1 MCSGAL
7 VGRCF
12 QRAILFGDI
21 VKFYKRQVV
30 VCKQLLTIFINRQ
43 HPVTI
48 WNRELIMSTLRDDEL
63 SEKYFYAGCFGL
75 PWLWIVHTL
84 NYSAKQRNNEGLLN
98 SDGTFFSFLLY
109 RFWSDHSEMNPC
121 SDLLIHPTLFFSPD
135 GSQDDE
141 AMEIAQKEAQWV
153 ARCRNSAII
162 VTLAWIVWVVV
173 VQVLF
178 TKIFPVGLYIR
189 SPDEGE
195 YTGW

>member
-1 MCSGAL
+1 
-7 VGRCF
+7 
-12 QRAILFGDI
+12 
-21 VKFYKRQVV
+21 
-30 VCKQLLTIFINRQ
+30 
-43 HPVTI
+43 
-48 WNRELIMSTLRDDEL
+48 
-63 SEKYFYAGCFGL
+63 
-75 PWLWIVHTL
+75 
-84 NYSAKQRNNEGLLN
+84 
-98 SDGTFFSFLLY
+98 
-109 RFWSDHSEMNPC
+109 MNPC
-121 SDLLIHPTLFFSPD
+121 SDLLIHPTLFFFPD